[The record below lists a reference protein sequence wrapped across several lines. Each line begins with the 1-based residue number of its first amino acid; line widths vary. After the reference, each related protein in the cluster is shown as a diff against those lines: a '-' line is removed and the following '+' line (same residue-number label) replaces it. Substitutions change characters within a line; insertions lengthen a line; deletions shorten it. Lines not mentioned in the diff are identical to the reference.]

1 MSLLHV
7 TIDGIPVEVE
17 KGTTILEAA
26 ERVGVKIPTLCHI
39 KGLMPD
45 GSCRI
50 CTVEIQ
56 NRGRSKMDTACS
68 AHCSEGDAILT
79 RSEAVV
85 KARRGILDMLLS
97 NHPTNCFSCPSN
109 GECKLQDL
117 CYEYGVKETSCPGE
131 MSNRPVDDSNPFF
144 TYDPNLCILCHRC
157 VNTCH
162 KIVGCGAIDTMER
175 GFESVISPAFG
186 MPWRESNCESC
197 GNCVAACPT
206 GALTSKRKQNYRPW
220 QVEKKV
226 LTTCP
231 HCAVGCQYYLMVKDN
246 KVVGVEAADGPSN
259 HNTLCVKGRYG
270 SYDFIHSNGRLT
282 DPLIKDRSTGAFRKA
297 SWEEALDLVASKFQA
312 IKREYGNGALAG
324 FACSRSTN
332 EDIYMLQKM
341 VRTCFGNHN
350 TDNCARV

>member
-1 MSLLHV
+1 MNLIHV
-7 TIDGIPVEVE
+7 TIDGIPIEVE
-17 KGTTILEAA
+17 QGTTILEAA
-26 ERVGVKIPTLCHI
+26 EQIGVKIPTLCYL

-50 CTVEIQ
+50 CTVEIE

-68 AHCSEGDAILT
+68 AHCSEGDHIQT

-109 GECKLQDL
+109 GDCKLQDL
-117 CYEYGVKETSCPGE
+117 CYEYGVRETSCPGE
-131 MSNRPVDDSNPFF
+131 MSDLPVDDSNPFF

-157 VNTCH
+157 VNVCH
-162 KIVGCGAIDTMER
+162 KLTGCGAIDTMER
-175 GFESVISPAFG
+175 GFESVISPPFG
-186 MPWRESNCESC
+186 MPWSESSCESC

-206 GALTSKRKQNYRPW
+206 GALTSKWKKDYRPW
-220 QVEKKV
+220 QVEKAV
-226 LTTCP
+226 RTTCP
-231 HCAVGCQYYLMVKDN
+231 HCAVGCQFDLLVKDGR
-246 KVVGVEAADGPSN
+246 VVDTRAADGPSN
-259 HNTLCVKGRYG
+259 KGLLCVKGRSG
-270 SYDFIHSNGRLT
+270 SFDFVHSGRRLT
-282 DPLIKDRSTGAFRKA
+282 APLIRDRATNEFREA
-297 SWEEALDLVASKFQA
+297 SWDEALDLVANRMMD
-312 IKREYGNGALAG
+312 IKKEYGPDALAG

-341 VRTCFGNHN
+341 VRTCFGSNN